1 MLISSRRSR
10 IVSSKQCSGRS
21 RAEGIT
27 TKTLLSTS
35 PCRGEVDRAQRDR
48 MGARRRYGPTRPLRG
63 QPSPCRGGWTTG
75 IGMLDRILTVG
86 GYTLLSRLT
95 GFMRDIMLA
104 AIIGAGPVADAFFVA
119 FRLPNHFRAIFAE
132 GAFNAAFIP
141 AYARI
146 RTQGGEVAAA
156 LFGDRIFTL
165 LLASQIVLLA
175 LALIFTPQAI
185 DLLAPGFS
193 RDPQQFALAVGL
205 TRITFPYL
213 LLITLVTLWSGILNA
228 LNRFAAAAA
237 ASTLLNV
244 SMMATLAVA
253 WLFPSPGHA
262 AAWGVLISG
271 VLQAA
276 LVGGDAWRAG
286 VMTSFHALTWDDDV
300 RRFFKALVPAT
311 IGSAG
316 TQLALF
322 ADTIIASF
330 LTTGALSALYYA
342 DRIDQL
348 PIGVIGI
355 AVGTVLV
362 PEMTHRVAAG
372 DHEGARSAQNRAIE
386 FALLLA
392 LPCVVA
398 FLIIPGTIMQGLF
411 MRGAFNAEDAHSA
424 AMTLA
429 AYTIGL
435 VPFVLIR
442 SVVAPFLARGDTLTP
457 VKAALTGTAVN
468 IACKVALMGSLS
480 QVGLA
485 LATSIGA
492 WINFV
497 LVLWFAG
504 RAGLIAAD
512 ATLKSSLAKLAAA
525 GVAFA
530 VFLLIASPVVTSL
543 LSSMSRFRA
552 ESELLVLTVLGGTFY
567 GVLVMVL
574 FGRRWLS
581 LRRGQAQ
588 TAPSAPLDAF
598 EGTSAPAAGPDEI

>member
-1 MLISSRRSR
+1 M
-10 IVSSKQCSGRS
+10 
-21 RAEGIT
+21 
-27 TKTLLSTS
+27 
-35 PCRGEVDRAQRDR
+35 
-48 MGARRRYGPTRPLRG
+48 
-63 QPSPCRGGWTTG
+63 
-75 IGMLDRILTVG
+75 IGRILTVG
-86 GYTLLSRLT
+86 GYTLVSRLT

-146 RTQGGEVAAA
+146 RAQGGETAAE

-165 LLASQIVLLA
+165 LLATQIVLLA

-185 DLLAPGFS
+185 ELLAPGFS
-193 RDPQQFALAVGL
+193 RDPQQFTLAVGL

-213 LLITLVTLWSGILNA
+213 LLITLVTLWGGILNA

-253 WLFPSPGHA
+253 WLFPSAGHA

-286 VMTSFHALTWDDDV
+286 VMTSFHAFTWDDDV
-300 RRFFKALVPAT
+300 RRFFKALIPAT
-311 IGSAG
+311 VGSAG

-330 LTTGALSALYYA
+330 LSAGALSALYYA

-362 PEMTHRVAAG
+362 PEMTSRVATG
-372 DHEGARSAQNRAIE
+372 DHDGARSAQNRAIE
-386 FALLLA
+386 FALILT

-398 FLIIPGTIMQGLF
+398 FLVVPGAIMRGLF
-411 MRGAFNAEDAHSA
+411 VRGAFTAADAHAA

-468 IACKVALMGSLS
+468 IAFKIALMGSLE

-492 WINFV
+492 WINFI
-497 LVLWFAG
+497 LVLWFAA
-504 RAGLIAAD
+504 RAGLIAVD
-512 ATLKSSLAKLAAA
+512 ATLKSSLIKLAAA
-525 GVAFA
+525 GGTLAIM
-530 VFLLIASPVVTSL
+530 LLLAAPVVTSL
-543 LSSMSRFRA
+543 LSSMSRFRY
-552 ESELLVLTVLGGTFY
+552 ESELLVLALLGGVVY
-567 GVLVMVL
+567 GAMVVAL

-581 LRRGQAQ
+581 LMRAQAQ
-588 TAPSAPLDAF
+588 T
-598 EGTSAPAAGPDEI
+598 APAAGPDEI